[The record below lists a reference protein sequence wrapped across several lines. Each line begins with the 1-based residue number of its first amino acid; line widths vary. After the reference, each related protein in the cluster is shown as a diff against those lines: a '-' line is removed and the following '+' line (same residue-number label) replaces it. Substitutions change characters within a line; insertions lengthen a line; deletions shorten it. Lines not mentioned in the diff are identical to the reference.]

1 MPLNTGTMNLADLQ
15 AVTNQ
20 TVRDFGFDA
29 FADVLTNDLN
39 TYNGIVAEAFRDFCE
54 ITVDPLRRVGGTQ
67 AGDMI
72 EADDYSRAPTQKP
85 GIGGTLGFPMHL
97 HQTAIGWTQRFINR
111 ASVGELATVQL
122 NIQGAHRRALLRRF
136 KQAIYAPSN
145 LTFSDYTQRN
155 AIDIPVKRFY
165 NADSW
170 SIPSGPNGEAF
181 VGSTHTHYTAETS
194 LSAAALLA
202 HVNLVAEHVVDGG
215 LQLCINAANETAV
228 RALSGFIPYVD
239 NRLLNPIGVAN
250 TPRQQAN
257 AGNTGNRPIG
267 LFGAAEVWVKPWAI
281 ASYAVTLAAGAAEKP
296 LALRTENGAA
306 PALVRVAE
314 NDAFPLIAQFY
325 ESLFGFGA
333 LGRGLGAVHYF
344 GGASYV
350 EPTIS

>member
-15 AVTNQ
+15 AVTTQ
-20 TVRDFGFDA
+20 TVREFGFDA
-29 FADVLTNDLN
+29 FADVLTQDLAV
-39 TYNGIVAEAFRDFCE
+39 YNGLVGEAFRDFCE
-54 ITVDPLRRVGGTQ
+54 ITTDPLRRVGGSQ

-72 EADDYSRAPTQKP
+72 EADDFSRAPTQKP
-85 GIGGTLGFPMHL
+85 GLGGTLGFPLHL
-97 HQTAIGWTQRFINR
+97 HQTAIGWTQRFLNR
-111 ASVGELATVQL
+111 ATVGELATVQL

-170 SIPSGPNGEAF
+170 AIPNGPNGEAF
-181 VGSTHTHYTAETS
+181 TGSTHTHYTAEASPT
-194 LSAAALLA
+194 AAGLLA
-202 HVNLVAEHVVDGG
+202 HVNTVAEHTGGDG
-215 LQLCINAANETAV
+215 LQLNINAANETAV

-239 NRLLNPIGVAN
+239 NRLLNPVGVAN
-250 TPRQQAN
+250 TPRVQAS
-257 AGNTGNRPIG
+257 ASNTGNRAIG
-267 LFGAAEVWVKPWAI
+267 LFGPAEVWVKPWAI
-281 ASYAVTLAAGAAEKP
+281 AGYAVTLATAGEKP
-296 LALRTENGAA
+296 LALRTENGVA

-333 LGRGLGAVHYF
+333 LNRGAGAVHYF
-344 GGASYV
+344 GGGSYV